1 MERAV
6 TIRIMREGASCRGKV
21 AWVQWSDLMRRWSVV
36 VFTDKTMEDNSAV
49 DLEVC
54 RVDLE
59 AADQMTDLSL
69 RIKAQSRKFTWAILT
84 RM

>member
-1 MERAV
+1 MEQAV

-21 AWVQWSDLMRRWSVV
+21 AWVPWSDLMRRWIVV
-36 VFTDKTMEDNSAV
+36 VSTAKTMEDNSAV

-54 RVDLE
+54 LVGLE
-59 AADQMTDLSL
+59 AAAQMTDLSL
-69 RIKAQSRKFTWAILT
+69 RIKAQSRKFTWATLT